1 MRSLLFP
8 GAVVVVVVAVLTACS
23 STSAQQSKRLAPSDV
38 VATVGSTSI
47 TLAEVDD
54 KALQQPVTSFGS
66 VKLAVALYQARRTA
80 IDDLVATRLMDEAA
94 KAQGM
99 DRAALV
105 AKEITSKIATV
116 TEDDIG
122 FWYQTNQARVQGASL
137 DQVRQPIRQF
147 LTQERMQVIR
157 DQYLSTLKA
166 KTAVR
171 VMLEPPRQTVS
182 TEGSPAKGPAN
193 APIELVEFSD
203 FQCPFCFRAAPT
215 VNQVL
220 SAYGEKIHFV
230 YRNYPLPNHPNAR
243 PAAEAAACAADQGKF
258 WQYHDRLFQDPSKL
272 GQSDLKRDAAD
283 LGLDTAKFDACVDS
297 RKLKATVDSDVQA
310 GQEAGVDGTPAF
322 FINGR
327 MISGAQP
334 FEVFKRIIDEELD
347 LKRSR

>member
-1 MRSLLFP
+1 V
-8 GAVVVVVVAVLTACS
+8 GCS

-38 VATVGSTSI
+38 VATVGSTAI

-54 KALQQPVTSFGS
+54 KALQQSVTNFGS
-66 VKLAVALYQARRTA
+66 VNLAVALYQARRA
-80 IDDLVATRLMDEAA
+80 ALDDLVATKLMDEAA
-94 KAQGM
+94 KARGM

-105 AKEITSKIATV
+105 EKEITSKIAPV
-116 TEDDIG
+116 TDDDIG

-157 DQYLSTLKA
+157 EQYLGTLKA

-171 VMLEPPRQTVS
+171 VMLDPPRQTVA
-182 TEGSPAKGPAN
+182 TDGSPAKGPAN
-193 APIELVEFSD
+193 APIELIEFSD
-203 FQCPFCFRAAPT
+203 FQCPYCLRAAPT

-243 PAAEAAACAADQGKF
+243 QAAEAAACAADQGKF
-258 WQYHDRLFQDPSKL
+258 WPYHDRLFEDPSKL
-272 GQSDLKRDAAD
+272 GQSELKRDAAD

-297 RKLKATVDSDVQA
+297 HKLKATVDADLQA